1 MDRILDYFTL
11 KTTINEL
18 EKLEKYILVDK
29 LQKIIENSEISKP
42 EKHNKIDDIE
52 TSKLR
57 INLTKNE
64 ILEITDLFSDLE
76 VSSLNENYEATH
88 LTNLYAKI
96 LDNWN
101 ELIIRH

>member
-52 TSKLR
+52 TSKFR